1 MEWWHALILL
11 FGALAI
17 LALMGL
23 PVAFAFLAV
32 NIIAVILLWGGQKGL
47 IQLILSIHS
56 SVSTFILVPVVMFIL
71 MGEVV
76 FRSGV
81 AYKTIDIVDEW
92 VGRVPGRLGIVS
104 VIAGTIFA
112 TLTGVAMGSV
122 AMLGSTL
129 MPEME
134 RRGYDKSMTIGPI
147 LASGTLA
154 IMIPP
159 SALAVLL
166 ASLAEFSIGRL
177 LIAII
182 IPGLMMAGAFAL
194 YIIVRCTLQPSLAP
208 TYEVKSSPFRKKM
221 MDFVRYVL
229 PLGSVIIVVI
239 GFIFLGVSSP
249 TEAAALG
256 ALMCFLLAAVYKKLN
271 WDVIKKTLGGT
282 TSIAVMV
289 LMLLTGATAFS
300 QVLAFSGA
308 TTKITEMAMNLS
320 LSPLVMLILMQVVI
334 FVMGMLM
341 NQTPIMMI
349 TLPVFMP
356 IVRSLGWNPIWF
368 GAIMLL
374 NLEMATISPPFGLS
388 LFVMKGVAPPHITM
402 SDIYRSV
409 IPFLLVNIL
418 IMVLMI
424 AFPPVILWLPSVMM
438 K

>member
-11 FGALAI
+11 FGVLTV
-17 LALMGL
+17 LALLGL

-32 NIIAVILLWGGQKGL
+32 NTIAVMLLWGGQKGL

-56 SVSTFILVPVVMFIL
+56 SVATFILVPVAMFIL

-76 FRSGV
+76 FHSGV

-92 VGRVPGRLGIVS
+92 VGRIAGRLGIVS

-129 MPEME
+129 VPEME
-134 RRGYDKSMTIGPI
+134 KRGYDKSMTLGPI

-159 SALAVLL
+159 SGLAVLL

-177 LIAII
+177 LMAII

-208 TYEVKSSPFRKKM
+208 KYEVKSSPFLKKTM
-221 MDFVRYVL
+221 NFVRYVL
-229 PLGSVIIVVI
+229 PLGSVVIVVI

-271 WDVIKKTLGGT
+271 WGVIKKAMGGT
-282 TSIAVMV
+282 ASITVMV

-308 TTKITEMAMNLS
+308 TAKITEMTVS
-320 LSPLVMLILMQVVI
+320 LRLPPLVMLILMQVVVFI
-334 FVMGMLM
+334 MGMLM

-349 TLPVFMP
+349 TLPIFMP

-424 AFPPVILWLPSVMM
+424 AFPPVVLWLPGLMM
-438 K
+438 R

>member
-1 MEWWHALILL
+1 MEWWLVLILV
-11 FGALAI
+11 FGLLII

-23 PVAFAFLAV
+23 PVAFAFLTV
-32 NIIAVILLWGGQKGL
+32 NVIAVMVLWGGQKGL
-47 IQLILSIHS
+47 VQLILSIHS
-56 SVSTFILVPVVMFIL
+56 SVSTFILVPVAMFIL

-81 AYKTIDIVDEW
+81 AYKTIDVVDEW

-129 MPEME
+129 VPEME
-134 RRGYDKSMTIGPI
+134 KRGYDKSMTLGPI

-177 LIAII
+177 LIGII
-182 IPGLMMAGAFAL
+182 IPGLMMAVSFAL
-194 YIIVRCTLQPSLAP
+194 YIIIRCTLQPSLAP
-208 TYEVKSSPFRKKM
+208 KYDVKSSPFLKKT

-271 WDVIKKTLGGT
+271 WEVIKKAMGGT
-282 TSIAVMV
+282 TTITVMV

-308 TTKITEMAMNLS
+308 TAKITGMAVGLPVPPM
-320 LSPLVMLILMQVVI
+320 VMLILMQVVI
-334 FVMGMLM
+334 FIMGMLM

-388 LFVMKGVAPPHITM
+388 LFVMKGVAPSHVTM
-402 SDIYRSV
+402 SDIYRAV

-424 AFPPVILWLPSVMM
+424 AFPSIILWLPGVMM
-438 K
+438 D